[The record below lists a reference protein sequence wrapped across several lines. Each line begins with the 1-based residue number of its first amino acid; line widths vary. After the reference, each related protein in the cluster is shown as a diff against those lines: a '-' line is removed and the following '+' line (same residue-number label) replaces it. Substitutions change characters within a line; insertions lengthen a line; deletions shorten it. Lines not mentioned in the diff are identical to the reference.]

1 MAHPEWNAGISQASS
16 RVAANV
22 YSAGKA
28 GSRLSDDTRAADQ
41 TGRAVSYFPR
51 LILAAINLLSPK
63 RSWKFQK
70 MHLNPLLIV
79 ALTVSAGIAL
89 WGIVDPQ
96 GLGAISSAI
105 VSAQFSSR
113 GWFIMLEASGLLFVA
128 IYLVFSRFG
137 SVRLGPEGSEP
148 EFSTPSWIAMLFAAG
163 MGVGL
168 LFYGTAEPLTH
179 FSVLRQF
186 SGDPQAAG
194 LALFVTYLNWG
205 FHAWAIYGVV
215 GLVIAY
221 FAFRRGRTLLLSA
234 PLTDVYGDH
243 GWTRALAWLFDLLSI
258 VAIAVGLAGSL
269 AMGVFQ
275 IQTGLAG
282 LIGIENPS
290 NLTAP
295 VFVAVCVAFFIPLRR
310 DLGEGMARLSNVAM
324 LLALGL
330 MVFLLVLG
338 PTSYIMNSIV
348 SGFGRYVF
356 NVLPAGFATAEFFDS
371 SVVDWFQGWTL
382 NYMIWWLAWSPF
394 VGVFIA
400 RISRGRTIREF
411 LVGVVVAPTLFS
423 VFWFGVF
430 GGIGFFDALR
440 GNGMLLEVNSKSL
453 DATTFALLQQFPL
466 STVTQAATILAAFLF
481 VVTSVVSAGF
491 TLAMIG
497 TGGDENPS
505 PRIRTVWGAVLG
517 ALGLAMIFVN
527 DIAVVRSII
536 ALSAIAFVFI
546 VPILVV
552 CLFRS
557 LKTECP
563 K

>member
-1 MAHPEWNAGISQASS
+1 
-16 RVAANV
+16 
-22 YSAGKA
+22 
-28 GSRLSDDTRAADQ
+28 
-41 TGRAVSYFPR
+41 
-51 LILAAINLLSPK
+51 
-63 RSWKFQK
+63 
-70 MHLNPLLIV
+70 MHVNPLLIV
-79 ALTVSAGIAL
+79 ALTISAAIAFWGIA
-89 WGIVDPQ
+89 DPQ
-96 GLGAISSAI
+96 GLGAISSQI
-105 VSAQFSSR
+105 VSAQFDSR
-113 GWFIMLEASGLLFVA
+113 GWFIMLEASGLLLVA
-128 IYLVFSRFG
+128 IYLAFSRFG
-137 SVRLGPEGSEP
+137 SIVLGPEGSKP
-148 EFSTPSWIAMLFAAG
+148 EFSTPAWIAMLFAAG

-186 SGDPQAAG
+186 SGDAQAAG
-194 LALFVTYLNWG
+194 FALFVTYLNWG
-205 FHAWAIYGVV
+205 FHAWAIYGIV

-221 FAFRRGRTLLLSA
+221 FAFRRRRSLLLSA

-243 GWTRALAWLFDLLSI
+243 NWTRILAWLFDLLSI

-290 NLTAP
+290 SLTAP
-295 VFVAVCVAFFIPLRR
+295 VFVAMCVAFFIPLRR
-310 DLGEGMARLSNVAM
+310 DLGDGMAKLSNMAM
-324 LLALGL
+324 LLAIGL
-330 MVFLLVLG
+330 LVFLLIVG

-356 NVLPAGFATAEFFDS
+356 NVLPAGFSTAEFFDTTI
-371 SVVDWFQGWTL
+371 VDWFQGWTL

-394 VGVFIA
+394 VGIFIA

-411 LVGVVVAPTLFS
+411 LIGVIVAPTLFS
-423 VFWFGVF
+423 IFWFGVF
-430 GGIGFFDALR
+430 GGVGFFDVMR
-440 GNGMLLEVNSKSL
+440 GSGTLLEVNNKSL
-453 DATTFALLQQFPL
+453 DATTFALLQGFPL
-466 STVTQAATILAAFLF
+466 STLTQAATILAAFLF

-505 PRIRTVWGAVLG
+505 PRIRTLWGAVLA
-517 ALGLAMIFVN
+517 ALGLAMIFVD
-527 DIAVVRSII
+527 DIALVRSII

-546 VPILVV
+546 VPILVI
-552 CLFRS
+552 CLLRS
-557 LKTECP
+557 LVKEGS

>member
-1 MAHPEWNAGISQASS
+1 MQ
-16 RVAANV
+16 
-22 YSAGKA
+22 
-28 GSRLSDDTRAADQ
+28 LT
-41 TGRAVSYFPR
+41 
-51 LILAAINLLSPK
+51 
-63 RSWKFQK
+63 
-70 MHLNPLLIV
+70 PLLVV
-79 ALTVSAGIAL
+79 ALIISAGIAL

-96 GLGAISSAI
+96 GLGAISSTI
-105 VSAQFSSR
+105 VAAQFASR
-113 GWFIMLEASGLLFVA
+113 GWFIMLEASGLLLVA
-128 IYLVFSRFG
+128 IYLAFSRFG

-148 EFSTPSWIAMLFAAG
+148 EFSTPAWIAMLFAAG

-168 LFYGTAEPLTH
+168 LFYGAAEPLTH
-179 FSVLRQF
+179 FSVLRQL
-186 SGDPQAAG
+186 SNDPEAASF
-194 LALFVTYLNWG
+194 ALFVTYLNWG

-234 PLTDVYGDH
+234 PLTDVYGDQ
-243 GWTRALAWLFDLLSI
+243 GWARALGWLFDLLSI

-282 LIGIENPS
+282 LIGVENPNS
-290 NLTAP
+290 LTAP
-295 VFVAVCVAFFIPLRR
+295 VFIVMCVAFFLPLRR
-310 DLGEGMARLSNVAM
+310 DLGEGMAKLSNAAM
-324 LLALGL
+324 LIAIGL
-330 MVFLLVLG
+330 LIFLLVLG

-356 NVLPAGFATAEFFDS
+356 YVLPAGFSTAEFFDS
-371 SVVDWFQGWTL
+371 TVVDWFQGWTL

-394 VGVFIA
+394 VGIFIA

-411 LVGVVVAPTLFS
+411 LIGVIVAPTLFS
-423 VFWFGVF
+423 MFWFGVF
-430 GGIGFFDALR
+430 GGVGFFDVLR
-440 GNGMLLEVNSKSL
+440 GNGSLLEVNDKSL

-466 STVTQAATILAAFLF
+466 SSLTQAATILAAFLF
-481 VVTSVVSAGF
+481 VITSVVSAGF

-505 PRIRTVWGAVLG
+505 PRIRTVWGAILA
-517 ALGLAMIFVN
+517 ALGLAMIFVG
-527 DIAVVRSII
+527 DISLVRSII

-552 CLFRS
+552 CLLRS
-557 LKTECP
+557 LQSEGMK
-563 K
+563 